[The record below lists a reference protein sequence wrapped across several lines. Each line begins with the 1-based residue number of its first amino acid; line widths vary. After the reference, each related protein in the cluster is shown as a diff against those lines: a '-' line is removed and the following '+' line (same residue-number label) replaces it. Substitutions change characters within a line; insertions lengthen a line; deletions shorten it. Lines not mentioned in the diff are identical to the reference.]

1 MAAPAYDAPAAAR
14 RRHDGIPVWLARR
27 RKPDVFISLLAKRL
41 MSQRP
46 APLTGIR
53 VLDLTR
59 VLAGPWC
66 TQNLADLGAEVIK
79 IERPGAG
86 DDTRA
91 WGPPYLKDEA
101 GNDTTEAAY
110 YRSAN
115 RNKLSVA
122 LDIASPRGAELVR
135 ELALQSDILVENF
148 KVGGLSKYGL
158 DYESLKELNPRL
170 IYCSITGFGQT
181 GPYASR
187 PGYDFMIQ
195 GMGGLM
201 SITGER
207 DDLPGG
213 GPQKAGVAV
222 TDLMTGMYSTVG
234 ILAALHERSRS
245 GLGQHIDMALLD
257 CQVSMLANQNLN
269 YMTSG
274 VAPKRAGN
282 AHQNLV
288 PYQVF
293 AASDG
298 HLIVAVGNDSQ
309 FRNYCGA
316 IGLPELSAD
325 PRFAT
330 NPQRVKNRAEL
341 VPLLAERM
349 ATGARDH
356 WLAALEG
363 VGVPAGPI
371 NTLDQVYEDPQ
382 VLARG
387 MKREMPHPTAGTV
400 PIASSPL
407 KFSDSPVEYRRPPP
421 MLGEHTEQVL
431 SEKLGLSAEEIL
443 ALAQSRA

>member
-1 MAAPAYDAPAAAR
+1 
-14 RRHDGIPVWLARR
+14 
-27 RKPDVFISLLAKRL
+27 
-41 MSQRP
+41 
-46 APLTGIR
+46 
-53 VLDLTR
+53 
-59 VLAGPWC
+59 
-66 TQNLADLGAEVIK
+66 
-79 IERPGAG
+79 
-86 DDTRA
+86 
-91 WGPPYLKDEA
+91 
-101 GNDTTEAAY
+101 
-110 YRSAN
+110 
-115 RNKLSVA
+115 
-122 LDIASPRGAELVR
+122 
-135 ELALQSDILVENF
+135 
-148 KVGGLSKYGL
+148 
-158 DYESLKELNPRL
+158 
-170 IYCSITGFGQT
+170 
-181 GPYASR
+181 
-187 PGYDFMIQ
+187 
-195 GMGGLM
+195 MGGLM

-222 TDLMTGMYSTVG
+222 ADLMTGMYSTVG

-245 GLGQHIDMALLD
+245 GMGQHIDMALLD
-257 CQVSMLANQNLN
+257 CQVAMLANQNLN

-325 PRFAT
+325 PRFST
-330 NPQRVKNRAEL
+330 NPQRVKNREEL

-371 NTLDQVYEDPQ
+371 NTLDQVYEDPH

-387 MKREMPHPTAGTV
+387 MKRELPHPAAGKV
-400 PIASSPL
+400 PMAASPL
-407 KFSDSPVEYRRPPP
+407 KFSGSPVEYRRPPP
-421 MLGEHTEQVL
+421 MLGEHTGEVL
-431 SEKLGLSAEEIL
+431 SERLGLSAEEIQ
-443 ALAQSRA
+443 ALAQSRS

>member
-1 MAAPAYDAPAAAR
+1 
-14 RRHDGIPVWLARR
+14 
-27 RKPDVFISLLAKRL
+27 
-41 MSQRP
+41 
-46 APLTGIR
+46 
-53 VLDLTR
+53 
-59 VLAGPWC
+59 
-66 TQNLADLGAEVIK
+66 VIK
-79 IERPGAG
+79 IERPGSG

-101 GNDTTEAAY
+101 GRDTTEAAY
-110 YRSAN
+110 YLSAN
-115 RNKLSVA
+115 RNKMSVA

-158 DYESLKELNPRL
+158 DYASLKELNPRL

-222 TDLMTGMYSTVG
+222 ADLMTGMYSTVG
-234 ILAALHERSRS
+234 ILAALHERARS

-257 CQVSMLANQNLN
+257 CQVAMLANQNLN
-269 YMTSG
+269 FMTSG
-274 VAPKRAGN
+274 VAPRRAGN

-325 PRFAT
+325 PRFST
-330 NPQRVKNRAEL
+330 NPQRVKNREEL

-349 ATGARDH
+349 ATGERDH
-356 WLAALEG
+356 WLAALEK

-371 NTLDQVYEDPQ
+371 NTLDQVYEDPH
-382 VLARG
+382 VLARN
-387 MKREMPHPTAGTV
+387 MKRELPHPAAGTV
-400 PIASSPL
+400 PMAASPL
-407 KFSDSPVEYRRPPP
+407 KFSGSPVEYRRAPP

-431 SEKLGLSAEEIL
+431 SEKLGLSAEEIQ
-443 ALAQSRA
+443 ALAQTRS

>member
-1 MAAPAYDAPAAAR
+1 M
-14 RRHDGIPVWLARR
+14 
-27 RKPDVFISLLAKRL
+27 SL
-41 MSQRP
+41 RP

-86 DDTRA
+86 DDTRG
-91 WGPPYLKDEA
+91 WGPPYLKDA
-101 GNDTTEAAY
+101 HGKDTTEAAY
-110 YRSAN
+110 YASAN
-115 RNKLSVA
+115 RNKQSVA
-122 LDIASPRGAELVR
+122 IDIATERGANLVR
-135 ELALQSDILVENF
+135 ELSKQCDILVENF
-148 KVGGLSKYGL
+148 KVGGLCKYGL
-158 DYESLKELNPRL
+158 DYESIKAINPAL

-222 TDLMTGMYSTVG
+222 ADLMTGMYSTVG

-257 CQVSMLANQNLN
+257 CQVAMLANQNLN
-269 YMTSG
+269 YLTTG

-293 AASDG
+293 AAAEG

-309 FRNYCGA
+309 FKAYCQV
-316 IGLPELSAD
+316 IGRPGLAD
-325 PRFAT
+325 DVRFRT
-330 NPQRVKNRAEL
+330 NSNRVIHREILIPILTEAMKAQ
-341 VPLLAERM
+341 V
-349 ATGARDH
+349 RDY
-356 WLAALEG
+356 WLAALER

-371 NTLDQVYEDPQ
+371 NTIDQVYDNPQ
-382 VLARG
+382 VKARG
-387 MKREMPHPTAGTV
+387 MQQTLPHSSAGQAPV
-400 PIASSPL
+400 GASPL
-407 KFSDSPVEYRRPPP
+407 RFSDSPVNYRHAAPL
-421 MLGEHTEQVL
+421 LGEHTEQVL
-431 SEKLGLSAEEIL
+431 RERLGLSEAEIQEL
-443 ALAQSRA
+443 TQ

>member
-1 MAAPAYDAPAAAR
+1 M
-14 RRHDGIPVWLARR
+14 
-27 RKPDVFISLLAKRL
+27 SL
-41 MSQRP
+41 RP

-86 DDTRA
+86 DDTRG
-91 WGPPYLKDEA
+91 WGPPYLKDA
-101 GNDTTEAAY
+101 HGKDTTEAAY
-110 YRSAN
+110 YASAN
-115 RNKLSVA
+115 RNKQSVA
-122 LDIASPRGAELVR
+122 IDIATERGANLVR
-135 ELALQSDILVENF
+135 ELSKQCDILVENF
-148 KVGGLSKYGL
+148 KVGGLCKYGL
-158 DYESLKELNPRL
+158 DYESIKAINPAL

-257 CQVSMLANQNLN
+257 CQVAMLANQNLN
-269 YMTSG
+269 YLTTG

-293 AASDG
+293 AAAEG

-309 FRNYCGA
+309 FKAYCQV
-316 IGLPELSAD
+316 IGRPGLAD
-325 PRFAT
+325 DVRFRT
-330 NPQRVKNRAEL
+330 NSNRVIHREILIPILTEAMKAQ
-341 VPLLAERM
+341 V
-349 ATGARDH
+349 RDY
-356 WLAALEG
+356 WLAALER

-371 NTLDQVYEDPQ
+371 NTIDQVYDNPQ
-382 VLARG
+382 VKARG
-387 MKREMPHPTAGTV
+387 MQQTLPHSSAGQAPV
-400 PIASSPL
+400 GASPL
-407 KFSDSPVEYRRPPP
+407 RFSDSPVSYRHAAPL
-421 MLGEHTEQVL
+421 LGEHTEQVL
-431 SEKLGLSAEEIL
+431 RERLGLSEAEIQEL
-443 ALAQSRA
+443 TQ

>member
-1 MAAPAYDAPAAAR
+1 
-14 RRHDGIPVWLARR
+14 
-27 RKPDVFISLLAKRL
+27 
-41 MSQRP
+41 MSTRP

-66 TQNLADLGAEVIK
+66 TQNLADLGAEVVK

-91 WGPPYLKDEA
+91 WGPPYLKDQD

-110 YRSAN
+110 YLSAN
-115 RNKLSVA
+115 RNKKSVA
-122 LDIASPRGAELVR
+122 LDIATPRGAELVR
-135 ELALQSDILVENF
+135 ELARQSDILVENF
-148 KVGGLSKYGL
+148 KVGGLRKYGL
-158 DYESLKELNPRL
+158 DYESLSKENPGL

-181 GPYASR
+181 GPYATR

-207 DDLPGG
+207 DDAPGG

-222 TDLMTGMYSTVG
+222 ADLMTGMYSTVG
-234 ILAALHERSRS
+234 ILAALHERGRS

-257 CQVSMLANQNLN
+257 CQVAMMANQNLN

-274 VAPKRAGN
+274 KAPRRAGN

-293 AASDG
+293 AVSDG
-298 HLIVAVGNDSQ
+298 HMIVAVGNDSQ
-309 FRNYCGA
+309 FRAYCRV
-316 IGLPELSAD
+316 IGMPELAED
-325 PRFAT
+325 VRFNT
-330 NPQRVKNRAEL
+330 NPKRVLNREEL
-341 VPLLAERM
+341 VPLLVERM
-349 ATGARDH
+349 AQGERDH
-356 WLAALEG
+356 WLAELERA
-363 VGVPAGPI
+363 GVPAGPI

-382 VLARG
+382 VVFRQ
-387 MKREMPHPTAGTV
+387 MKRELPHPVAGTV
-400 PIASSPL
+400 PMAGSPL
-407 KFSDSPVEYRRPPP
+407 RLSGSPVEYRHAPP
-421 MLGEHTEQVL
+421 MLGEHTAQVL
-431 SEKLGLSAEEIL
+431 RDRLGLSDADIE
-443 ALAQSRA
+443 ALASGH